1 METFELNVK
10 ILADSINEATGD
22 RLTTFLLPRYPK
34 VLAQE
39 ILVHRALS
47 RNSASSRAIPI
58 KKVIENILADPY
70 IPTFTRNIK
79 GMQGVDDLSVKQIDD
94 ARSVW
99 MRAMHEAIANAQRLM
114 DIGVHKQE
122 SNRLLESFMRIP
134 IIISAT
140 DWNNFFNLRTK
151 DDVQPDFRDTSREMF
166 TLYNQSTPKQLR
178 VNEWHLPFINWHTS
192 VDLKSALKISTARC
206 ARVSY
211 LNHYGLIDLEADYSL
226 HDRLLE
232 DAHSSPLEHSA
243 RALPESTP
251 CRNFKG
257 WMQYR
262 VHVEENIPLA
272 SNDQRHSAK
281 NNGSTVC

>member
-1 METFELNVK
+1 MIVNVK
-10 ILADSINEATGD
+10 ILADSLNTATGD
-22 RLTTFLLPRYPK
+22 RLTTFLLPRFPK
-34 VLAQE
+34 CLMAQIGTHR
-39 ILVHRALS
+39 ILS
-47 RNSASSRAIPI
+47 KNSASSRAIPI

-70 IPTFTRNIK
+70 IPTFTRNVK

-94 ARSVW
+94 ALHVW
-99 MRAMHEAIANAQRLM
+99 MRAMHEAIVNAQRFM
-114 DIGVHKQE
+114 EIGVHKQE
-122 SNRLLESFMRIP
+122 CNRTIEPYMRVP
-134 IIISAT
+134 IIVSAT

-151 DDVQPDFRDTSREMF
+151 ADVQPDFRDTAREMF
-166 TLYNQSTPKQLR
+166 TLYNSSTPKELPSHG
-178 VNEWHLPFINWHTS
+178 WHLPFVDWHST

-232 DAHSSPLEHSA
+232 DAHSSPFEHSA

-262 VHVEENIPLA
+262 VHIEENIPLVENI
-272 SNDQRHSAK
+272 SLTTNDYTFVR
-281 NNGSTVC
+281 